1 MLQVGLMNQT
11 NGTNA
16 KKIHLRKRP
25 NIFIAQTGQRQ
36 FGPVLKVKITSPMF
50 GFATKT
56 LEH

>member
-1 MLQVGLMNQT
+1 MYDRLIRQTGPMLKNTSQKT
-11 NGTNA
+11 T
-16 KKIHLRKRP
+16 

-36 FGPVLKVKITSPMF
+36 FSLGPVLKVKITPPMF